1 MREMETAKEIMDA
14 LEASELQKEVEEL
27 KAKVTD
33 LENQLK
39 EKEGLADFWIEESRK
54 TEKSYNNLKKV
65 FIQFVEDMKCNGY

>member
-1 MREMETAKEIMDA
+1 METAKEIMDA
-14 LEASELQKEVEEL
+14 LETSELQKEVEEL

>member
-1 MREMETAKEIMDA
+1 METAKEIMDA
-14 LEASELQKEVEEL
+14 LETSELQKEVEEL

-33 LENQLK
+33 LESQLK

>member
-1 MREMETAKEIMDA
+1 METAKEIMDA

>member
-1 MREMETAKEIMDA
+1 METAKEIMDA
-14 LEASELQKEVEEL
+14 LETSELKKEVEEL

-33 LENQLK
+33 LESQLK

-54 TEKSYNNLKKV
+54 AEKSYNNLKKV

>member
-1 MREMETAKEIMDA
+1 METAKEIMDA

-33 LENQLK
+33 LEGQLK

>member
-1 MREMETAKEIMDA
+1 METAKEIMDA
-14 LEASELQKEVEEL
+14 LETSELQKEVEEL

-33 LENQLK
+33 LEGQLK

-54 TEKSYNNLKKV
+54 AEKSYNNLKKV

>member
-1 MREMETAKEIMDA
+1 METAKEIMDA
-14 LEASELQKEVEEL
+14 LETSELQKEVEEL
-27 KAKVTD
+27 KAKATD
-33 LENQLK
+33 LEGQLK